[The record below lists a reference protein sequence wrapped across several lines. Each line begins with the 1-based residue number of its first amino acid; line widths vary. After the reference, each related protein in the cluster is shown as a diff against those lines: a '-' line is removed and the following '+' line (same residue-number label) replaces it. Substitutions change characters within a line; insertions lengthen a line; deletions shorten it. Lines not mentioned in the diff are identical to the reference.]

1 MVSGHVPSKKAMN
14 LFWCGGKGQ
23 LYPFIRHTIHYKKF
37 RVPERIAQQIIFPC
51 WARKSSTQKQGW
63 HFAFCYQAKRDLPG
77 ARKINI
83 AVFIHHLQ
91 LPKYIWLNCSLQG
104 RDSVENA
111 NQGGAIHGPT
121 TASANV
127 LPNWYLKD
135 GLGIDKNKGILLQ
148 GICFYNSVGLPAGF
162 LVSVWKNTWT
172 RA

>member
-1 MVSGHVPSKKAMN
+1 M
-14 LFWCGGKGQ
+14 LGQ
-23 LYPFIRHTIHYKKF
+23 EKLYP
-37 RVPERIAQQIIFPC
+37 E
-51 WARKSSTQKQGW
+51 ARLT
-63 HFAFCYQAKRDLPG
+63 FCFCYQAKRDLPG

-111 NQGGAIHGPT
+111 NQGGAIHVPT

-135 GLGIDKNKGILLQ
+135 GLGIDKNTKGFYYREFAFITLLDFLLDSLSRCGKTPGQ
-148 GICFYNSVGLPAGF
+148 GLNLKISTWVCLLSEGL
-162 LVSVWKNTWT
+162 SWKH
-172 RA
+172 

>member
-1 MVSGHVPSKKAMN
+1 M
-14 LFWCGGKGQ
+14 LGQ
-23 LYPFIRHTIHYKKF
+23 EKLYP
-37 RVPERIAQQIIFPC
+37 E
-51 WARKSSTQKQGW
+51 ARLT
-63 HFAFCYQAKRDLPG
+63 FCFCYQAKRDLPG

-135 GLGIDKNKGILLQ
+135 GLGIDKNTKGFYYREFAFITLLDFLLDSLSRCGKTPGQ
-148 GICFYNSVGLPAGF
+148 GLNLKLALGFVYFLRDFPESINSGF
-162 LVSVWKNTWT
+162 Q
-172 RA
+172 AA